1 MGTFA
6 NIWHGVRRE
15 PENPRVGG
23 SIPSQATKPKTSGAE
38 TFFANRPESPIGTL
52 LTPPRRDVARPASAV
67 AAHGD

>member
-23 SIPSQATKPKTSGAE
+23 SIPSQATKHSITLKTLDS
-38 TFFANRPESPIGTL
+38 RQ
-52 LTPPRRDVARPASAV
+52 
-67 AAHGD
+67 